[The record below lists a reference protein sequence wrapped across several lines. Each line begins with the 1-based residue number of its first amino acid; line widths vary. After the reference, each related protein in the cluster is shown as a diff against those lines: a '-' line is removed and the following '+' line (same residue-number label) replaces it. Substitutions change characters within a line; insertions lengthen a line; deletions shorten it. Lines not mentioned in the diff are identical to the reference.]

1 MDTWTAA
8 SGQASAEYLE
18 QARINRIES
27 GLRTIKQC
35 MPEVYAL
42 IKSRAEEVG
51 SAVYALVRRGLG
63 GEPGCFYAFEAG
75 HVVGT
80 PLGFDPKRSGLQ
92 GAAEFLVLYGCAHV
106 CIWPDHAWPKVQA
119 GGADGAD

>member
-75 HVVGT
+75 HVVGQ
-80 PLGFDPKRSGLQ
+80 PRSPVSDDGRGLKRHQRAQALDCL
-92 GAAEFLVLYGCAHV
+92 LVRPSVMTGV
-106 CIWPDHAWPKVQA
+106 D
-119 GGADGAD
+119 

>member
-75 HVVGT
+75 HVVGQ
-80 PLGFDPKRSGLQ
+80 PAGVIEKDQAELGSFV
-92 GAAEFLVLYGCAHV
+92 ACFGCAYV
-106 CIWPDHAWPKVQA
+106 CIFGELPPAANA
-119 GGADGAD
+119 GGASGAH